1 MTLIRLALAAGL
13 LSASGAAVAQ
23 SSSYAVRAQVR
34 QVCGAYNAEGQTV
47 AVDFGA
53 LANILPTQFV
63 QRAAGDITYRCNVQ
77 AGFTRTVASQN
88 RGFLTLGGQ
97 TTTDNARRI
106 RFTMQQQGADGFTY
120 RQLTSPRVT
129 THRDSATNRRFLNG
143 QTATLFFRAYGV
155 RGPTPTVG
163 PARTTVYAGQYRD
176 TVTLT
181 ITAN

>member
-1 MTLIRLALAAGL
+1 MKLIRLALAAGV

-23 SSSYAVRAQVR
+23 SSTYAVSAQVQ

-53 LANILPTQFV
+53 LANTLPTQFI

-88 RGFLTLGGQ
+88 SGFLTLGGQ
-97 TTTDNARRI
+97 ATTNNARRI
-106 RFTMQQQGADGFTY
+106 RFTMQQLGADGFSY
-120 RQLTSPRVT
+120 RQLTTPRVT
-129 THRDSATNRRFLNG
+129 THRDTATNRRFLNG
-143 QTATLFFRAYGV
+143 QTARLFFRAYGV
-155 RGPTPTVG
+155 RGPATTTGPVGTV
-163 PARTTVYAGQYRD
+163 VYAGQYRD